1 MAIMST
7 RWEEGRSRWFFL
19 LEHFFSSARE
29 LTNLNSYTKSPLEMA
44 SRGWGREERERET
57 EREERRERETD
68 MRSEKRCGGGD
79 IACTWRD
86 VSGVFFF

>member
-1 MAIMST
+1 
-7 RWEEGRSRWFFL
+7 
-19 LEHFFSSARE
+19 
-29 LTNLNSYTKSPLEMA
+29 MA

-86 VSGVFFF
+86 VSGVFFFDGGMLLCFSSLLACSSWRR